1 MRETRNAHKTLVEN
15 PLGNNKL
22 EDPEDV
28 GKVTLVDL
36 REIVFRTVFSG
47 WALLVAVVKPLVLLP
62 ESLFWL

>member
-1 MRETRNAHKTLVEN
+1 VEN

-62 ESLFWL
+62 ESLF